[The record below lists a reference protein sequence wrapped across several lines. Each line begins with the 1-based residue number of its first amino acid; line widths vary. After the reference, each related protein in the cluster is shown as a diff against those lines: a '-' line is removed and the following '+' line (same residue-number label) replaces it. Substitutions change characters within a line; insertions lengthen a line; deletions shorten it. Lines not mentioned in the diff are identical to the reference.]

1 MNEQIV
7 SAALKT
13 LNIGDV
19 SELTEEQITET
30 VKRINELKVYD
41 DTKLNELKSN
51 VRKDFRTTIESEVK
65 GKTFEKL
72 EKDILNKF
80 GLDLEKGTDY
90 NNALELIEKA
100 ISNKVN
106 NASGDEEL
114 KKEMETLR
122 EAIKRVNEEKDTSL
136 TELEKAY
143 KRQLTDLKLNGE
155 ISKFT
160 GLIDAEDSL
169 KASQLEFLKYSFDK
183 AYEVREQDG
192 QTVVFDKVK
201 EEIVKN
207 ETDYSPETLSSVL
220 GKLAP
225 TIVKLKKEEV
235 KQGRGEQGKPV
246 ATSNMNKFKTSED
259 FNQYLQG
266 QDIRPTSIE
275 GMKLYS
281 EWKATQ

>member
-80 GLDLEKGTDY
+80 GLELQKGTDY

-106 NASGDEEL
+106 TASGDEEL

-183 AYEVREQDG
+183 VYEVREQDG

-201 EEIVKN
+201 DEIVKN

>member
-80 GLDLEKGTDY
+80 SLDLEKGTDY

-225 TIVKLKKEEV
+225 TIVKLKKDEV
-235 KQGRGEQGKPV
+235 KQGRGEKGKPV

>member
-80 GLDLEKGTDY
+80 SLDLEKGTDY

-122 EAIKRVNEEKDTSL
+122 EAIKRVNEEKETSL

-266 QDIRPTSIE
+266 QEIRPTSIE

>member
-80 GLDLEKGTDY
+80 GLELQKGTDY

-160 GLIDAEDSL
+160 GLIDAEESL

-266 QDIRPTSIE
+266 QEIRPTSIE

>member
-1 MNEQIV
+1 MNDEIV

-13 LNIGDV
+13 LNLGDV

-30 VKRINELKVYD
+30 VKRINSLKVYD
-41 DTKLNELKSN
+41 DTTLNELKSN

-65 GKTFEKL
+65 GKTYEKI

-80 GLDLEKGTDY
+80 GLELEKGTDY

-106 NASGDEEL
+106 NASGNDEL

-136 TELEKAY
+136 SELEKAY
-143 KRQLTDLKLNGE
+143 KSRLTDLKLNGE

-160 GLIDAEDSL
+160 GLIDAEESL

-183 AYEVREQDG
+183 VYEVREQDG

-201 EEIVKN
+201 DEIVKN

-225 TIVKLKKEEV
+225 TIVKLKKEEA

-246 ATSNMNKFKTSED
+246 VTSNMNKFKSSED
-259 FNQYLQG
+259 FNMYLQG

>member
-80 GLDLEKGTDY
+80 GLELQKGTDY

-106 NASGDEEL
+106 TASGDEEL

-160 GLIDAEDSL
+160 GLIDAEESL

-281 EWKATQ
+281 EWKSTQ

>member
-19 SELTEEQITET
+19 SELTEEQITE
-30 VKRINELKVYD
+30 KIESINALKVYD
-41 DTKLNELKSN
+41 EAKLTELKAN
-51 VRKDFRTTIESEVK
+51 IRKDFRTTIEGEAK
-65 GKTFEKL
+65 GKAYEKL
-72 EKDILNKF
+72 EKDILQKY
-80 GLDLEKGTDY
+80 GLELEKGTDY

-100 ISNKVN
+100 KNNWIKESSN
-106 NASGDEEL
+106 DESLTKEL
-114 KKEMETLR
+114 EALR
-122 EAIKRVNEEKDTSL
+122 DKLKSVNEEKETSL
-136 TELEKAY
+136 SELEKAY
-143 KRQLTDLKLNGE
+143 KNKMSDLTLNGE
-155 ISKFT
+155 ISKFS

-169 KASQLEFLKYSFDK
+169 KAGQLEFLKYSFDK
-183 AYEVREQDG
+183 QYELREQDG

-201 EEIVKN
+201 DEIVKN
-207 ETDYSPETLSSVL
+207 ETDYSPESLSSVL

-225 TIVKLKKEEV
+225 TIVKLKKEEA

-246 ATSNMNKFKTSED
+246 AVSNMAKFKTSED
-259 FNQYLQG
+259 FNQYLSG

-275 GMKLYS
+275 GQKLYS

>member
-80 GLDLEKGTDY
+80 GLELQKGTDY

-122 EAIKRVNEEKDTSL
+122 EAIKRVNEEKETSL

-143 KRQLTDLKLNGE
+143 KRQLTNLKLNGE

-160 GLIDAEDSL
+160 GLIDAEESL

-246 ATSNMNKFKTSED
+246 ATSNMNKFKSSED

>member
-41 DTKLNELKSN
+41 DTTLNELKSN

-80 GLDLEKGTDY
+80 GLELKKGTDY

-122 EAIKRVNEEKDTSL
+122 EAIKRVNEDKDTSL
-136 TELEKAY
+136 TELEKTY
-143 KRQLTDLKLNGE
+143 KRKLTNMQLQSE

-160 GLIDAEDSL
+160 NLIDADDSL
-169 KASQLEFLKYSFDK
+169 KASQLEFLKYSFEK
-183 AYEVREQDG
+183 NYELREQEG
-192 QTVVFDKVK
+192 KTVVFDK
-201 EEIVKN
+201 ETQEIVKN
-207 ETDYSPETLSSVL
+207 ETDYSYESLSSVL

-225 TIVKLKKEEV
+225 TVVKLKENKP
-235 KQGRGEQGKPV
+235 KAGRGDNKQQAV
-246 ATSNMNKFKTSED
+246 TNMSKFKTAED
-259 FNQYLQG
+259 FNLYLNGQG
-266 QDIRPTSIE
+266 VSPTSLE
-275 GMKLYS
+275 GQKLYS
-281 EWKATQ
+281 EWRAAQ

>member
-80 GLDLEKGTDY
+80 GLELQKGTDY

-160 GLIDAEDSL
+160 GLIDAEESL

-246 ATSNMNKFKTSED
+246 ATSNMNKFKSSED

>member
-80 GLDLEKGTDY
+80 GLELQKGTDY

-160 GLIDAEDSL
+160 GLIDAEESL

-246 ATSNMNKFKTSED
+246 ATLNMNKFKSSED

>member
-13 LNIGDV
+13 LNLGDV

-30 VKRINELKVYD
+30 VERINALKVYD
-41 DTKLNELKSN
+41 EATLSELKSN
-51 VRKDFRTTIESEVK
+51 VRKDFRQTIESEAK
-65 GKTFEKL
+65 GKAYEKL
-72 EKDILNKF
+72 EKDILQKY
-80 GLDLEKGTDY
+80 GLELEKGTDY

-100 ISNKVN
+100 KNNWVKESSN
-106 NASGDEEL
+106 DESL
-114 KKEMETLR
+114 TKEMEALR
-122 EAIKRVNEEKDTSL
+122 DKLKSVNEEKETSL

-143 KRQLTDLKLNGE
+143 KKQMSDLTLNGE
-155 ISKFT
+155 ISKYS
-160 GLIDAEDSL
+160 GLIDAEDSV
-169 KASQLEFLKYSFDK
+169 KAGQLEFLKYSFDK
-183 AYEVREQDG
+183 VYELREQDG

-201 EEIVKN
+201 DEIVKN
-207 ETDYSPETLSSVL
+207 ETDYSPESLSSVL

-225 TIVKLKKEEV
+225 TIVKLKKDEA
-235 KQGRGEQGKPV
+235 KLGRGEQGKPV
-246 ATSNMNKFKTSED
+246 AVSNMAKFKTHED
-259 FNQYLQG
+259 FNQYLSG

>member
-80 GLDLEKGTDY
+80 GLELQKGTDY

-106 NASGDEEL
+106 TASGDEEL

-160 GLIDAEDSL
+160 GLIDAEESL

-246 ATSNMNKFKTSED
+246 ATSNMNKFKSSED

>member
-80 GLDLEKGTDY
+80 GLELQKGTDY
-90 NNALELIEKA
+90 NNALELIEKT
-100 ISNKVN
+100 ISDKVN

-160 GLIDAEDSL
+160 GLIDAEESL

-246 ATSNMNKFKTSED
+246 ATSNMNKFKSSED

>member
-80 GLDLEKGTDY
+80 SLDLEKGTDY

-143 KRQLTDLKLNGE
+143 NEVIKNIREK
-155 ISKFT
+155 SKDTFVK
-160 GLIDAEDSL
+160 I
-169 KASQLEFLKYSFDK
+169 FYSFN
-183 AYEVREQDG
+183 R
-192 QTVVFDKVK
+192 
-201 EEIVKN
+201 
-207 ETDYSPETLSSVL
+207 
-220 GKLAP
+220 
-225 TIVKLKKEEV
+225 
-235 KQGRGEQGKPV
+235 
-246 ATSNMNKFKTSED
+246 
-259 FNQYLQG
+259 
-266 QDIRPTSIE
+266 IRNR
-275 GMKLYS
+275 L
-281 EWKATQ
+281 

>member
-1 MNEQIV
+1 MNDEIV

-13 LNIGDV
+13 LNLGDV

-30 VKRINELKVYD
+30 VKRINSLKVYD
-41 DTKLNELKSN
+41 DTTLNELKSN

-80 GLDLEKGTDY
+80 GLELQKGTDY

-106 NASGDEEL
+106 NASGDDEL

>member
-80 GLDLEKGTDY
+80 SLDLEKGTDY

>member
-80 GLDLEKGTDY
+80 GLELEKGTDY

>member
-80 GLDLEKGTDY
+80 SLDLEKGTDY

-160 GLIDAEDSL
+160 GLIDAEESL

-246 ATSNMNKFKTSED
+246 ATSNMNKFKSSED

>member
-1 MNEQIV
+1 MNDEIV
-7 SAALKT
+7 SAALRT
-13 LNIGDV
+13 LNLGDV

-30 VKRINELKVYD
+30 VKRINSLKVYD
-41 DTKLNELKSN
+41 DTTLNDLKAN

-65 GKTFEKL
+65 GKTYEKI

-80 GLDLEKGTDY
+80 GLELEKGTDY

-106 NASGDEEL
+106 SASGSDEL
-114 KKEMETLR
+114 KKEMDTLR
-122 EAIKRVNEEKDTSL
+122 EAIKRVNEEKDSSL
-136 TELEKAY
+136 TELEKSY
-143 KRQLTDLKLNGE
+143 KRKITDMTLNSE
-155 ISKFT
+155 ISKFS
-160 GLIDAEDSL
+160 GLIDAEESL

-183 AYEVREQDG
+183 AYELRTQDG

-201 EEIVKN
+201 DEIVKN

-225 TIVKLKKEEV
+225 TIVKLKKEEA

-246 ATSNMNKFKTSED
+246 ASSNMAKFRTNED
-259 FNQYLQG
+259 FNEYLQG

>member
-1 MNEQIV
+1 MNDEIV

-13 LNIGDV
+13 LNLGDV

-30 VKRINELKVYD
+30 VKRINSLKVYD
-41 DTKLNELKSN
+41 DTTLNELKSN

-80 GLDLEKGTDY
+80 GLELQKGTDY

-106 NASGDEEL
+106 NASGDDEL

-246 ATSNMNKFKTSED
+246 ASSNMAKFRTNED

>member
-19 SELTEEQITET
+19 SELTEEQITE
-30 VKRINELKVYD
+30 KIESINALKVYD
-41 DTKLNELKSN
+41 EAKLTELKAN
-51 VRKDFRTTIESEVK
+51 IRKDFRTTIEGEAK
-65 GKTFEKL
+65 GKAYEKL
-72 EKDILNKF
+72 EKDILQKY
-80 GLDLEKGTDY
+80 GLELEKGTDY

-100 ISNKVN
+100 KTNWIKESSN
-106 NASGDEEL
+106 DESLTKEL
-114 KKEMETLR
+114 EALR
-122 EAIKRVNEEKDTSL
+122 DKLKSVNEEKETSL
-136 TELEKAY
+136 SELEKAY
-143 KRQLTDLKLNGE
+143 KNKMSDLTLNGE
-155 ISKFT
+155 ISKFS

-169 KASQLEFLKYSFDK
+169 KAGQLEFLKYSFDK
-183 AYEVREQDG
+183 QYELREQDG

-201 EEIVKN
+201 DEIVKN
-207 ETDYSPETLSSVL
+207 ETDYSPESLSSVL

-225 TIVKLKKEEV
+225 TIVKLKKEEA

-246 ATSNMNKFKTSED
+246 AVSNMAKFKTSED
-259 FNQYLQG
+259 FNQYLSG

-275 GMKLYS
+275 GQKLYS

>member
-80 GLDLEKGTDY
+80 SLDLEKGTDY

-106 NASGDEEL
+106 NASGDDEL

-246 ATSNMNKFKTSED
+246 ATSNMNKFKSSED

>member
-80 GLDLEKGTDY
+80 SLDLEKGTDY

-106 NASGDEEL
+106 NASGDDEL
-114 KKEMETLR
+114 KKEMVILR
-122 EAIKRVNEEKDTSL
+122 EAIKRVNEEQDTSL

-160 GLIDAEDSL
+160 GLIDAEESL

-246 ATSNMNKFKTSED
+246 ATSNMNKFKSSED

>member
-225 TIVKLKKEEV
+225 TIVKLKKDEV
-235 KQGRGEQGKPV
+235 KQGRGEKGKPV

>member
-80 GLDLEKGTDY
+80 GLELQKGTDY

-106 NASGDEEL
+106 NASGDDEL

-160 GLIDAEDSL
+160 GLIDAEESL

-183 AYEVREQDG
+183 VYEVREQDG

-246 ATSNMNKFKTSED
+246 ATSNMNKFKSSED

-281 EWKATQ
+281 EWKSTQ

>member
-1 MNEQIV
+1 MNDEIV

-13 LNIGDV
+13 LNLGDV

-30 VKRINELKVYD
+30 VKRINSLKVYD
-41 DTKLNELKSN
+41 DTTLNELKSN

-80 GLDLEKGTDY
+80 SLDLEKGTDY

-106 NASGDEEL
+106 SASGNDEL

-136 TELEKAY
+136 SELEKAY
-143 KRQLTDLKLNGE
+143 KSRLTDLKLNGE

-183 AYEVREQDG
+183 VYEVREQDG

-201 EEIVKN
+201 DEIVKN

-246 ATSNMNKFKTSED
+246 ASSNMNKFKTSED
-259 FNQYLQG
+259 FNQYLSG

>member
-1 MNEQIV
+1 MNDEIV

-13 LNIGDV
+13 LNLGDV

-30 VKRINELKVYD
+30 VKRINSLKVYD
-41 DTKLNELKSN
+41 DTTLNELKSN

-80 GLDLEKGTDY
+80 SLDLEKGTDY

-106 NASGDEEL
+106 NASGDDEL

-246 ATSNMNKFKTSED
+246 AASNMNKFKTSED

>member
-80 GLDLEKGTDY
+80 GLELQKGTDY

-106 NASGDEEL
+106 NASGDDEL

-201 EEIVKN
+201 DEIVKN

>member
-80 GLDLEKGTDY
+80 GLELQKGTD
-90 NNALELIEKA
+90 
-100 ISNKVN
+100 
-106 NASGDEEL
+106 SGDEEL

-160 GLIDAEDSL
+160 GLIDAEESL

-246 ATSNMNKFKTSED
+246 ATSNMNKFKSSED